1 MVQDL
6 DPQASAA
13 APAPPVKSPRKKLPP
28 TVAWVDVDRC
38 SGCEVCIAFCPV
50 NCIALVTE
58 PEMPTVNPTCVVIEE
73 ECIGCKIC
81 AVECPWDAIEMLPY
95 KPAALACVPVAEKR
109 P

>member
-6 DPQASAA
+6 NAQPT
-13 APAPPVKSPRKKLPP
+13 PATRVPATMAPRKKVPA
-28 TVAWVDVDRC
+28 TVAWVDQDRC

-50 NCIALVTE
+50 DCIALVTD
-58 PEMPTVNPTCVVIEE
+58 PEIPTVNPTCVVIEE

-81 AVECPWDAIEMLPY
+81 AAECPWDAIEMIPY
-95 KPAALACVPVAEKR
+95 RPAAPVPSGPAKEH

>member
-6 DPQASAA
+6 DPRATSAT
-13 APAPPVKSPRKKLPP
+13 PAPPAKPQRKKVPA

-50 NCIALVTE
+50 DCIALTAD

-81 AVECPWDAIEMLPY
+81 AVECPWDAIEMIPY
-95 KPAALACVPVAEKR
+95 RPAAPASGTLPEES